1 MINVGIF
8 SGGYSSEFEISIK
21 SANKMLVN
29 RPKTEYNG
37 FLVRV
42 NQEGWFADYQGEIS
56 EVSPID
62 FTFTTQS
69 GEQIKI
75 DLAHVY
81 IHGDP
86 GENGKLQAYF
96 EMKNMQIGRA
106 SCRERV

>member
-8 SGGYSSEFEISIK
+8 CGGYSSEFEISIK
-21 SANKMLVN
+21 SASMILENL
-29 RPKTEYNG
+29 PKTEYNA

-75 DLAHVY
+75 DLAHIY
-81 IHGDP
+81 IHRS
-86 GENGKLQAYF
+86 EERRVGK
-96 EMKNMQIGRA
+96 E
-106 SCRERV
+106 CRYRWSA